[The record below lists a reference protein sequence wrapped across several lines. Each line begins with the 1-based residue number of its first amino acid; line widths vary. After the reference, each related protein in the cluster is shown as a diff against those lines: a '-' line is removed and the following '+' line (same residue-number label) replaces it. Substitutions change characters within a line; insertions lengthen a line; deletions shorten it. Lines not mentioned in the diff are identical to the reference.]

1 MSWCKFDD
9 RADGEKMA
17 LAAAAPGV
25 GDAAIAF
32 WFRAVLHCSRNRTD
46 GFVDARLISRLT
58 MHKKPL
64 AVVDALVAAKVRPD
78 GVGLL
83 VPCEGGWMVH
93 DYLKFNRSRE
103 DAEAEEAEAEAERNA
118 NKLRMRA
125 ARDAKRAEAVRELC
139 GRTDGA
145 QPPNVQP
152 ATGRTTAERAEVVQP
167 PCALSSRAPE
177 RAARDPVPSRPVPTP
192 EEQKSAGEP
201 APAAPPPPVLSDLG
215 EKILA
220 AAAKHPRLVP
230 LVDAAFASELAMVAE
245 GAGTPHLVAK
255 ALAEV
260 AGELAARNTAD
271 HTEARSTIVRW
282 VRNAKP
288 DRAPAQRGAPPLQP
302 PAGKSWKSTAHDPL
316 APKVPPQ

>member
-17 LAAAAPGV
+17 LASAVPGV

-58 MHKKPL
+58 MHRKPL

-93 DYLKFNRSRE
+93 DYLKFNRSR
-103 DAEAEEAEAEAERNA
+103 AEAEADEAEAEAERA
-118 NKLRMRA
+118 ASRERMRV
-125 ARDAKRAEAVRELC
+125 VREARRSQHVRSDTE
-139 GRTDGA
+139 RTQTE
-145 QPPNVQP
+145 QPPNVRRD
-152 ATGRTTAERAEVVQP
+152 TDRTTAERSESVRESF
-167 PCALSSRAPE
+167 ALSSRAPE

-201 APAAPPPPVLSDLG
+201 APAAAPPLSELG

-220 AAAKHPRLVP
+220 AAAKLPRVGP
-230 LVDAAFASELAMVAE
+230 LVDAAYANELALIADRC
-245 GAGTPHLVAK
+245 GKAALVGK
-255 ALAEV
+255 ALDEAD
-260 AGELAARNTAD
+260 GKLAAQGGPVDVGQGRD
-271 HTEARSTIVRW
+271 VIQKFI
-282 VRNAKP
+282 RNALP
-288 DRAPAQRGAPPLQP
+288 DRVPAQRGAPPLQP

-316 APKVPPQ
+316 APKVPAQ